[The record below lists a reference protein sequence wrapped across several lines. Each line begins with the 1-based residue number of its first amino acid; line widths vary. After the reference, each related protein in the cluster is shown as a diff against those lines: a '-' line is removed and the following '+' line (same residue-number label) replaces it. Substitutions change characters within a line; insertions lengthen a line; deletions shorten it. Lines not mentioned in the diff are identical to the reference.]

1 MKKRMFAALCAV
13 FATIGAAWGAE
24 MPRFVHA
31 LTIHAD
37 AKGGILNRP
46 EGVACRGEMVVVAD
60 TENGRLVRFSLA
72 KAGLGGGEEIREA
85 RVPSPVRVQIDSQS
99 RILVLDGKL
108 RQVVRL
114 SPEGK
119 FLDVIAS
126 AGGKGGQIIA
136 RSFALGPR
144 DEIHILDSFGGRVLR
159 TDAAGAVQGE
169 IPLPPAAGFISDLTV
184 DQAGTIYLLDSVNA
198 AVYSA
203 GKEDPEFKV
212 LAKSL
217 KEYMNFPTYF
227 SADGRGGL
235 YVVDRNGSGIVLL
248 GTDGTFRGRQLTMGW
263 KPGLLYYPSQ
273 IAFSGG
279 DEALIA
285 DRDNSRVQ
293 VFRLVK

>member
-1 MKKRMFAALCAV
+1 M
-13 FATIGAAWGAE
+13 
-24 MPRFVHA
+24 
-31 LTIHAD
+31 
-37 AKGGILNRP
+37 
-46 EGVACRGEMVVVAD
+46 
-60 TENGRLVRFSLA
+60 
-72 KAGLGGGEEIREA
+72 
-85 RVPSPVRVQIDSQS
+85 
-99 RILVLDGKL
+99 
-108 RQVVRL
+108 
-114 SPEGK
+114 
-119 FLDVIAS
+119 
-126 AGGKGGQIIA
+126 
-136 RSFALGPR
+136 
-144 DEIHILDSFGGRVLR
+144 
-159 TDAAGAVQGE
+159 QGE
-169 IPLPPAAGFISDLTV
+169 LPLPKAAGFISDLTV

-203 GKEDPEFKV
+203 GKEEKEFKL

-217 KEYMNFPTYF
+217 KEYMNFPTYL

-235 YVVDRNGSGIVLL
+235 YVVDRNGSGIVLI